1 MANAMD
7 SEGNPVQQLESS
19 EGVGKVYD
27 LLEEFVGAEYALD
40 DLPAAQ
46 SAILS
51 AFEDAVLRDP
61 KKSYEI
67 YSRIYSYFHSRVH

>member
-46 SAILS
+46 SA
-51 AFEDAVLRDP
+51 FEDAVLRDP